1 MQPGESELVQRS
13 QGGDLEAF
21 NVIVERYQSQVFN
34 LAARILGNRASAE
47 DVVQEAFISA
57 HKAIGRFRG
66 GSLRA
71 WLLRIVSNASLDHIR
86 TLRRR
91 REESLDQAELDVGF
105 QPPSRGEGPERQ
117 AIRMELG
124 AELQRAIISL
134 PPDQRA
140 VLVLVDVQGLSYEEA
155 AQSVGVSVGTVKSR
169 LSRARVRA
177 RDYLRQRRELLPEEY
192 RQL

>member
-105 QPPSRGEGPERQ
+105 QPPSRGEGPDQQ

>member
-1 MQPGESELVQRS
+1 MQPGDTGLVQRS

-21 NVIVERYQSQVFN
+21 NLIVERYQSHVFN

-91 REESLDQAELDVGF
+91 REESLDQAVLDVGF
-105 QPPSRGEGPERQ
+105 QPPSSGEGPEQQ
-117 AIRMELG
+117 AVRKELG
-124 AELQRAIISL
+124 AEIQRAIISL

-169 LSRARVRA
+169 LSRGRLRA
-177 RDYLRQRRELLPEEY
+177 RDYLRERRELLPEEY

>member
-66 GSLRA
+66 GSL
-71 WLLRIVSNASLDHIR
+71 
-86 TLRRR
+86 
-91 REESLDQAELDVGF
+91 
-105 QPPSRGEGPERQ
+105 
-117 AIRMELG
+117 
-124 AELQRAIISL
+124 
-134 PPDQRA
+134 
-140 VLVLVDVQGLSYEEA
+140 
-155 AQSVGVSVGTVKSR
+155 
-169 LSRARVRA
+169 
-177 RDYLRQRRELLPEEY
+177 
-192 RQL
+192 